1 MQTLSPE
8 ILATLV
14 VAEFTGAHAAG
25 IDDSLRDELMQRIE
39 TALRRAMRQERE
51 ACAAVCSQRHAL
63 WESTES
69 RADTPEIL
77 RQEAR
82 FRANEAA
89 YLADALR
96 DA

>member
-1 MQTLSPE
+1 MQSLSPE
-8 ILATLV
+8 VLATLV
-14 VAEFTGAHAAG
+14 AAEFVEAHPG
-25 IDDSLRDELMQRIE
+25 SINDVQRDQLIQRIE
-39 TALRRAMRQERE
+39 ITLRRAMRQERE
-51 ACAAVCSQRHAL
+51 ACAALCSRRHTL

-69 RADTPEIL
+69 RADAPEIL

-96 DA
+96 AD

>member
-8 ILATLV
+8 VLATLV
-14 VAEFTGAHAAG
+14 VADFAG
-25 IDDSLRDELMQRIE
+25 THSAEISDTLRDDLLLRME
-39 TALRRAMRQERE
+39 TALRRAMRQERD
-51 ACAAVCSQRHAL
+51 ACAALCSQRHML

-69 RADTPEIL
+69 RADASEML
-77 RQEAR
+77 QQEAR

-96 DA
+96 EG